1 MSDELIATTQE
12 ELNQELTADE
22 QRAIAEA
29 NFLAR
34 QLYEKF
40 YSLVE
45 FYKTFEKLSTTD
57 ALAKAEAKP
66 HENYL
71 AHLRTKPLEQFNWF
85 DINAIPENSD
95 QSIAIWQ
102 GIKDAAREDVLSGH
116 YVFSKVLQKSPY
128 EHAIYLA
135 VRDAFSEQWNPQNT
149 GEQLLVDQLAQMY
162 CEYLYWLHRLEIRTN
177 IDRDVEDGTVKSKGK
192 WKPAY
197 EYGTTPEWIETTSNM
212 IERFHRLFLRTL
224 RALRDLRRWN
234 VNVNINNPGQVN
246 IGQKQVNTAQVQSE
260 QDRDND

>member
-1 MSDELIATTQE
+1 MSDELIATEQA
-12 ELNQELTADE
+12 ELTKELTTDE
-22 QRAIAEA
+22 QHAIAEA

-34 QLYEKF
+34 QLYLKF
-40 YSLVE
+40 YELVE
-45 FYKTFEKLSTTD
+45 YYKTYEKLSTTD

-66 HENYL
+66 HEDYL
-71 AHLRTKPLEQFNWF
+71 ALLRTKPLEQFSWF
-85 DINAIPENSD
+85 NINAIPENTD
-95 QSIAIWQ
+95 LSIAIWQ
-102 GIKDAAREDVLSGH
+102 DIKDAAREDVTSGH
-116 YVFSKVLQKSPY
+116 YAFSQVLQKSPY

-135 VRDAFSEQWNPQNT
+135 VRDAFGEQWKPQNA

-177 IDRDVEDGTVKSKGK
+177 IDREVEDGNVKRKGK

-234 VNVNINNPGQVN
+234 VNVNINNNGQVN
-246 IGQKQVNTAQVQSE
+246 IGQQQVNAAQVE
-260 QDRDND
+260 TERKPDAK